1 MDKPGQNL
9 LAKRPYGLQLAEF
22 HGVAAPVVSNN
33 TNGRPSQV
41 VAMEQDAR
49 KAQVPLK
56 GRGAASRV
64 PSRFD
69 TTATVGVDDGW
80 ESVYQ
85 EMEDAP
91 PLRTQVQEERAR
103 TVISHNSSP
112 DVGFSASVNPYRGCE
127 HGCVYCFAR
136 PSHSYLSLSPGLD
149 FETRLF
155 AKTNAPERLRAEISK
170 SNYKCTPIALGINTD
185 GYQPIER
192 NYQITRQCLE
202 VLADAKHPVS
212 FVTKSA
218 LITRDV
224 ELLASMA
231 KDRLVTVYFSVTTLD
246 RKLSAKLEP
255 RAAAPHARLRAMNQ
269 LHEAGVPV
277 GVLIAPVIPMIT
289 DHDLEAILEAA
300 HEHGARAAGYV
311 LLRLPNE
318 IKDIWR
324 EWLELHYPDRAA
336 HVLSLMRQMHGGK
349 EYDASFGTRMSGTGP
364 VADLI
369 RKRFEKKHRE
379 LGFTRLPALA
389 THLFQPPQDKSP
401 QGQLF

>member
-1 MDKPGQNL
+1 MIL
-9 LAKRPYGLQLAEF
+9 TTY
-22 HGVAAPVVSNN
+22 
-33 TNGRPSQV
+33 PSQV
-41 VAMEQDAR
+41 GAMEHDAR
-49 KAQVPLK
+49 KAQVPIK

-85 EMEDAP
+85 GMEDEP
-91 PLRTQVQEERAR
+91 RLRTQVQEERAR
-103 TVISHNSSP
+103 TVISRNSSP

-170 SNYKCTPIALGINTD
+170 SNYKCAPIALGINTD

-202 VLADAKHPVS
+202 VLADAKHPAS

-218 LITRDV
+218 LITKDID
-224 ELLASMA
+224 LLASMA

-255 RAAAPHARLRAMNQ
+255 RAAAPHARLRAMKQ
-269 LHEAGVPV
+269 LQEAGVPV

-289 DHDLEAILEAA
+289 DQDLEAILQAA
-300 HEHGARAAGYV
+300 YEHGARAAGYV

-318 IKDIWR
+318 IKAIWR
-324 EWLELHYPDRAA
+324 EWLELHYPDRAE
-336 HVLSLMRQMHGGK
+336 HVLSLVRQMHGGK

-389 THLFQPPQDKSP
+389 THLFQPPQEKSP

>member
-1 MDKPGQNL
+1 
-9 LAKRPYGLQLAEF
+9 
-22 HGVAAPVVSNN
+22 
-33 TNGRPSQV
+33 
-41 VAMEQDAR
+41 MEQDAR

-85 EMEDAP
+85 EMENAP
-91 PLRTQVQEERAR
+91 RLRTQVQEERAR

-155 AKTNAPERLRAEISK
+155 AKTNAPERLRAEVSK
-170 SNYKCTPIALGINTD
+170 SSYKCTPIALGINTD
-185 GYQPIER
+185 GYQPVER

-218 LITRDV
+218 LITRDT

-255 RAAAPHARLRAMNQ
+255 RAAAPHARLRAMHQ

-324 EWLELHYPDRAA
+324 EWLELHFPDRAA

-389 THLFQPPQDKSP
+389 THLFQPPQEKSP

>member
-1 MDKPGQNL
+1 MGKTFPPDYRMAYSYLNCRVL
-9 LAKRPYGLQLAEF
+9 RWLRLAIILTTQ
-22 HGVAAPVVSNN
+22 
-33 TNGRPSQV
+33 PSQV

-69 TTATVGVDDGW
+69 TTATVGIDDGW

-91 PLRTQVQEERAR
+91 QLRTQVQEERAR
-103 TVISHNSSP
+103 TVISRNTSP

-170 SNYKCTPIALGINTD
+170 LNYKCAPIALGINTD

-218 LITRDV
+218 LITKDI

-269 LHEAGVPV
+269 LHDAGVPV

-289 DHDLEAILEAA
+289 DHDLEAILHAA

-349 EYDASFGTRMSGTGP
+349 DYDASFGTRMSGTGP

-389 THLFQPPQDKSP
+389 THLFQPPQEKSP
-401 QGQLF
+401 QSQLF

>member
-1 MDKPGQNL
+1 M
-9 LAKRPYGLQLAEF
+9 A
-22 HGVAAPVVSNN
+22 VVSNN
-33 TNGRPSQV
+33 TNNQPSQV

-69 TTATVGVDDGW
+69 TTATVGIDDGW

-91 PLRTQVQEERAR
+91 QLRTQVQEERAR
-103 TVISHNSSP
+103 TVISRNTSP

-170 SNYKCTPIALGINTD
+170 SNYKCAPIALGINTD

-218 LITRDV
+218 LITKDI
-224 ELLASMA
+224 ELLTSMA

-269 LHEAGVPV
+269 LHDAGVPV

-289 DHDLEAILEAA
+289 DHDLEAILQAA

-389 THLFQPPQDKSP
+389 THLFQPPQEKSP

>member
-1 MDKPGQNL
+1 MD
-9 LAKRPYGLQLAEF
+9 
-22 HGVAAPVVSNN
+22 
-33 TNGRPSQV
+33 
-41 VAMEQDAR
+41 QDAR
-49 KAQVPLK
+49 KAQAPIK
-56 GRGAASRV
+56 GRGAASYVR
-64 PSRFD
+64 SRFD
-69 TTATVGVDDGW
+69 ATATVGIDDGW
-80 ESVYQ
+80 DSVYQ
-85 EMEDAP
+85 EIEEQP
-91 PLRTQVQEERAR
+91 RPRTHVQEERAR
-103 TVISHNSSP
+103 TVISRNASP

-155 AKTNAPERLRAEISK
+155 AKTNAAERLQAEISK
-170 SNYKCTPIALGINTD
+170 PNYKCTPIALGINTD

-202 VLADAKHPVS
+202 VLAEAKHPVS

-218 LITRDV
+218 LITRDIA
-224 ELLASMA
+224 LLSSMA

-255 RAAAPHARLRAMNQ
+255 RAAAPHARLRAMEQ
-269 LHEAGVPV
+269 LHKAGIPV

-289 DHDLEAILEAA
+289 DHDLEAILQAS

-311 LLRLPNE
+311 LLRLPHE
-318 IKDIWR
+318 IKQIWR
-324 EWLELHYPDRAA
+324 EWLELHYPDRAE
-336 HVLSLMRQMHGGK
+336 HVLSLMRQIHGGK
-349 EYDASFGTRMSGTGP
+349 EYDSNFGTRMAGTGP
-364 VADLI
+364 VAELI

-379 LGFTRLPALA
+379 LGFSRLPAL
-389 THLFQPPQDKSP
+389 TTSLFQPPQEKSP

>member
-1 MDKPGQNL
+1 MGKTSSPDDRMAYSYLNFTVL
-9 LAKRPYGLQLAEF
+9 RRLWLAIILTARP
-22 HGVAAPVVSNN
+22 P
-33 TNGRPSQV
+33 QV
-41 VAMEQDAR
+41 VVMEQDAR
-49 KAQVPLK
+49 KPQVPLK

-85 EMEDAP
+85 EMENAP
-91 PLRTQVQEERAR
+91 RLRTQVQEERAR

-218 LITRDV
+218 LITRDT

-324 EWLELHYPDRAA
+324 EWLELHFPDRAA

-389 THLFQPPQDKSP
+389 THLFQPPQEKSP

>member
-1 MDKPGQNL
+1 
-9 LAKRPYGLQLAEF
+9 
-22 HGVAAPVVSNN
+22 
-33 TNGRPSQV
+33 
-41 VAMEQDAR
+41 MEQDAR

-69 TTATVGVDDGW
+69 TTATVGIDDGW

-91 PLRTQVQEERAR
+91 QLKTQVQEERAR
-103 TVISHNSSP
+103 TVISRNTSP
-112 DVGFSASVNPYRGCE
+112 DVGLSASVNPYRGCE

-170 SNYKCTPIALGINTD
+170 SNYKCAPIALGINTD

-202 VLADAKHPVS
+202 VLAEAKHPVS

-218 LITRDV
+218 LITKDI

-269 LHEAGVPV
+269 LHDAGVPV

-289 DHDLEAILEAA
+289 DHDLEAILQAA

-324 EWLELHYPDRAA
+324 EWLELHYPDRAV
-336 HVLSLMRQMHGGK
+336 HVLSLLRQMHGGK

-389 THLFQPPQDKSP
+389 THLFQPPQEKSP

>member
-1 MDKPGQNL
+1 MGRTYSPNDR
-9 LAKRPYGLQLAEF
+9 LAYSYLNFTVLRCLWLAIILT
-22 HGVAAPVVSNN
+22 S
-33 TNGRPSQV
+33 RSSQV

-91 PLRTQVQEERAR
+91 RLRTQVQEERAR

-192 NYQITRQCLE
+192 NYEITRQCLE

-218 LITRDV
+218 LITRDI

-269 LHEAGVPV
+269 LYEAGIPV

-389 THLFQPPQDKSP
+389 THLFQPPQEKSP

>member
-1 MDKPGQNL
+1 M
-9 LAKRPYGLQLAEF
+9 
-22 HGVAAPVVSNN
+22 VSNN
-33 TNGRPSQV
+33 TNSPTSHV
-41 VAMEQDAR
+41 IVMEQDAR

-85 EMEDAP
+85 EMEEAP

-155 AKTNAPERLRAEISK
+155 AKINAPERLRAEISK
-170 SNYKCTPIALGINTD
+170 SNYKCAPIALGINTD

-218 LITRDV
+218 LITRDI

-255 RAAAPHARLRAMNQ
+255 RAAAPHARLRAMKQ
-269 LHEAGVPV
+269 LHDAGVPV

-289 DHDLEAILEAA
+289 DHDLEAILHAA
-300 HEHGARAAGYV
+300 HDHGARAAGYV
-311 LLRLPNE
+311 LLRLPYE

-389 THLFQPPQDKSP
+389 THLFQPPQEKSP